1 MSDLIKEFLDEKVIN
16 SLSVLLS
23 SSEKDEVYDSAVS
36 VANAFGS
43 GEFKV
48 SSIEDEHK
56 LISSFQRNLS
66 LLVEKTWVEQLDI
79 SLKEE
84 VLYKLEQ
91 FCSNVKNNKW
101 LESYSTF
108 TKILNDVIYLMFGAQ
123 SRTEEFGSYALR
135 IDPEFGVFCWYVKNL
150 PEMNNWSEV
159 KNKMVQE
166 VAMFFLA
173 NY

>member
-1 MSDLIKEFLDEKVIN
+1 MNDLIKEFLDEKVID

-123 SRTEEFGSYALR
+123 SRTEEFGAYALR
-135 IDPEFGVFCWYVKNL
+135 IDPEFGVFCWYVRNL
-150 PEMNNWSEV
+150 PKMNNWSEV